1 MKIYLLLIFL
11 AYVTFVHCGKA
22 KKQIH
27 QDQEIVDGYEFE
39 YAGHGA
45 PTLGLIE
52 SNAHYVEAAPVIVA
66 ASGHRSSHLVRPGY
80 SVGGPLAS
88 IAKG

>member
-1 MKIYLLLIFL
+1 MKILLMLL
-11 AYVTFVHCGKA
+11 AYVTLVHCGKA

-27 QDQEIVDGYEFE
+27 DQEVDGYEFE
-39 YAGHGA
+39 YAGHDA
-45 PTLGLIE
+45 SALGLIE
-52 SNAHYVEAAPVIVA
+52 SNSHYVEAAPVIAVA
-66 ASGHRSSHLVRPGY
+66 ASGHRSSHLIRPGY

>member
-1 MKIYLLLIFL
+1 MKILCIFL
-11 AYVTFVHCGKA
+11 AYVTLVHCGKA

-27 QDQEIVDGYEFE
+27 NPEVVDAYEFE
-39 YAGHGA
+39 YVGHSA
-45 PTLGLIE
+45 PALGLIE
-52 SNAHYVEAAPVIVA
+52 SNSHYVEAAPVIAVA
-66 ASGHRSSHLVRPGY
+66 ASGHRTSLVRPGY